1 MSDAEYEIVTEL
13 DAYRRVIARLL
24 AGPHADEVRSAL
36 RDEGLPE
43 R

>member
-1 MSDAEYEIVTEL
+1 MSDAEYEVVTEL
-13 DAYRRVIARLL
+13 AAYRRVVARLL
-24 AGPHADEVRSAL
+24 LSACAEEVRSAL